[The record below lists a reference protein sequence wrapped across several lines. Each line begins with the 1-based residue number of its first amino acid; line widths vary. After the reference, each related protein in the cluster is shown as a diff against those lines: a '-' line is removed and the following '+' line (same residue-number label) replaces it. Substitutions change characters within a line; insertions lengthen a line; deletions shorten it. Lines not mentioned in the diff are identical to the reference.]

1 MTRSLPTT
9 LLATSGVLCFAL
21 ACGGGDDPESPRPEA
36 VTEPEVVAAEEADAG
51 AEGDF
56 AEHTV
61 EQGQTLWDIARLYG
75 VSVRD
80 ILDANQLT
88 RRDARRIN
96 PGRVLRIPGVTGPLD
111 ASGSEEDAG
120 VEMLAE
126 GAGDAQ
132 DGGVAAGAAGAD
144 GGTDDQLVAG
154 AYHTLSE
161 GETLWD
167 LANAYDKTVD
177 ELLEANTFNDDDV
190 RSLRPGRRILI
201 PGVEESAIRSAVRPE
216 GRGIWHTVGE
226 GESIWDIAR
235 RYRMGASEIMGAN
248 SLSREDVSD
257 LRTGRRVFIPGRGP
271 ARGSSRV
278 SSERPVT
285 PAQRRAM
292 GRARLLGLG
301 TDRAGHK
308 LLGGIVEDRWVRAAG
323 GNAERFAGTLRWPV
337 TNGRFVRGYGS
348 GEQGYHL
355 AVDIAGDIGW
365 NVRASAPGLVGY
377 SGDGIRGYGNIVLVI
392 HQGGWVTLYAHNS
405 VNFVVAGERV
415 RAGGVLAEVGSTG
428 ISRGPHVHFEF
439 MYNGQNC
446 DPARLFRPG
455 LRYSGSRSRPGNLEW
470 LLPSN
475 RPEPIS
481 CARRRRHPR
490 GRWTLDSDVSP

>member
-1 MTRSLPTT
+1 V
-9 LLATSGVLCFAL
+9 TSSVLCFAL
-21 ACGGGDDPESPRPEA
+21 ACGGGEDPENTEA
-36 VTEPEVVAAEEADAG
+36 EPVVAPDVVAEEQDG
-51 AEGDF
+51 GVDGEF

-61 EQGQTLWDIARLYG
+61 EQGQTLWDISQLYG

-80 ILDANQLT
+80 ILDANQMT

-96 PGRVLRIPGVTGPLD
+96 PGHVVRIPGVTGPLEP
-111 ASGSEEDAG
+111 SGATEDAG
-120 VEMLAE
+120 VQLAV
-126 GAGDAQ
+126 DVTQ
-132 DGGVAAGAAGAD
+132 DGGVASGDGGAD
-144 GGTDDQLVAG
+144 EQLVAG

-177 ELLEANTFNDDDV
+177 ALLEANTFNDDDV

-201 PGVEESAIRSAVRPE
+201 PGVEADAIRSSVRPE

-226 GESIWDIAR
+226 RESIWEIAR
-235 RYRMGASEIMGAN
+235 RYRMGASEIMSAN
-248 SLSREDVSD
+248 SLSREDVND
-257 LRTGRRVFIPGRGP
+257 LRAGRRLFIPGRGP
-271 ARGSSRV
+271 TRGSSRQA
-278 SSERPVT
+278 SSERPIT
-285 PAQRRAM
+285 PAQRRAL

-301 TDRAGHK
+301 TDRAGHR
-308 LLGGIVEDRWVRAAG
+308 LLGGVVEDRWLRAAG
-323 GNAERFAGTLRWPV
+323 GNAGRFAGTLRWPV

-455 LRYSGSRSRPGNLEW
+455 LRYSGTRSRPGNLEW
-470 LLPSN
+470 LLPNN
-475 RPEPIS
+475 RPDDIS
-481 CARRRRHPR
+481 CGRRRRHPR

>member
-1 MTRSLPTT
+1 MIRSLPTT
-9 LLATSGVLCFAL
+9 LLATSSVLCFAL
-21 ACGGGDDPESPRPEA
+21 ACGSGEDPETTDPEA
-36 VTEPEVVAAEEADAG
+36 VVDPSEVPAEEPDG
-51 AEGDF
+51 GVF

-61 EQGQTLWDIARLYG
+61 ERGQTLWDIAQLYG
-75 VSVRD
+75 VSVGD
-80 ILDANQLT
+80 VLEANQMT
-88 RRDARRIN
+88 RRDARRIT
-96 PGRVLRIPGVTGPLD
+96 PGQVLLVPGVTGPLE
-111 ASGSEEDAG
+111 AATAAEDAG
-120 VEMLAE
+120 VELATDNSQD
-126 GAGDAQ
+126 AGVLD
-132 DGGVAAGAAGAD
+132 DGGVLG
-144 GGTDDQLVAG
+144 G

-177 ELLEANTFNDDDV
+177 DLLEANTFNDDDV

-201 PGVEESAIRSAVRPE
+201 PGIEESAIRSSVRPE

-226 GESIWDIAR
+226 SESIWEIAR
-235 RYRMGASEIMGAN
+235 RYRMGASEIMSAN
-248 SLSREDVSD
+248 SLSREAVSD
-257 LRTGRRVFIPGRGP
+257 LRPGRRVFIPGRGP
-271 ARGSSRV
+271 APGSRQA

-285 PAQRRAM
+285 PAQRRAL

-301 TDRAGHK
+301 SDRAGHK
-308 LLGGIVEDRWVRAAG
+308 LLGGVVEDRWVRAAG
-323 GNAERFAGTLRWPV
+323 GNSGRFAGTLRWPV

-392 HQGGWVTLYAHNS
+392 HQGGWVTMYAHNS

-455 LRYSGSRSRPGNLEW
+455 LRYSGTRSRPGILEW
-470 LLPSN
+470 LLPNN
-475 RPEPIS
+475 RPDDIS